1 MLALNLR
8 ANTHVTTPFQI
19 ILGQIVMSGD
29 YSLLNINN
37 TDINTLRSYL
47 YEIEMRIIENGSHG
61 ISSNNEVVSHVR
73 LLLTDKIKE
82 YSSSHIELYKCSP
95 QEILEKE
102 TLSSLTR
109 KLEVCLEWVLQ
120 SQSNEERDRRF
131 NIVRAQVKL
140 IPYPLRQ
147 QLYNTISN
155 NLRNQQRE
163 VYYIFSR
170 EASLWL
176 MRQMLKEALEGFGPL
191 YYNGIPHQ
199 PIINPYAHQR

>member
-8 ANTHVTTPFQI
+8 ADTHVTIQFQI

-29 YSLLNINN
+29 YSLLNINS
-37 TDINTLRSYL
+37 TDINILRSYL
-47 YEIEMRIIENGSHG
+47 YEIEIGIVENGSHG

-73 LLLTDKIKE
+73 LLLRDRIKE
-82 YSSSHIELYKCSP
+82 YSSSHIELYKCAP

-102 TLSSLTR
+102 TLGGLTR

-131 NIVRAQVKL
+131 NTVRAQVKL
-140 IPYPLRQ
+140 TPYPLRQ

-163 VYYIFSR
+163 VQYIFSR

-191 YYNGIPHQ
+191 YYNGVSGSGVLDG
-199 PIINPYAHQR
+199 YRHQR